1 MLKISLFSLLV
12 IMLALALSGPDF
24 ALAQNP
30 GGPSSGAG
38 PPSGGAGP
46 PIIVVSTYLSN
57 LYLWFLGFIGVAALF
72 AIVRGGVTY
81 MFSGA
86 NPALVGEAKRC
97 IWNAIWGIVLAA
109 ASFLLL
115 WTINPDLIT
124 HGFDIESIINSRPS
138 SIPGPLAPGSQQVP

>member
-1 MLKISLFSLLV
+1 MLV
-12 IMLALALSGPDF
+12 LALSGPDF

-30 GGPSSGAG
+30 GGPSGGAGQPSSGAG
-38 PPSGGAGP
+38 Q

-57 LYLWFLGFIGVAALF
+57 LYLWFLGFIGIAALF
-72 AIVRGGVTY
+72 AFVRGGVTY

-86 NPALVGEAKRC
+86 NPALVGEAKRW

-115 WTINPDLIT
+115 YVINPDLVT
-124 HGFDIESIINSRPS
+124 HGFDLNTVVDRAL
-138 SIPGPLAPGSQQVP
+138 GR